1 MTDLIPQLNLLL
13 PEIFIAIMAMFI
25 LLVGLFIDDKNKHIS
40 YGLSQFTLLCAGL
53 ITASIGFSQPQF
65 AFNDMFIFDSLAL
78 FLKMMSYITLSIV
91 FIYSKKYLFDKNLLN
106 GEYFSLSFF
115 ALLGVMLMISS
126 KNLLLMYMGLELLS
140 LSLYALIALNRDD
153 KKSNE
158 AAIKYFVLGALA
170 SGLLLY
176 GMSMLYGFSGSLDLY
191 TIGNVIQTQNIN
203 SEILVFGLVFIVV
216 GIAFKLGAVPF
227 QMWVPDVYEGSVTP
241 ITMMISTIPK
251 FAAVAM
257 LIRFLFQG
265 LESLIVDWQQM
276 LLIMAIL
283 SMVIGNITAIAQKKI
298 KRMLAYST
306 ISHIG
311 FVLLGFYVGTISG
324 VQASIFYLS
333 TYIIMTLAVFG
344 LVILLSS
351 SRKSIELID
360 DLKGLSQTHPWEA
373 FLMMIVMFSLAGI
386 PPTIGFYAKF
396 SILQVVVDKE
406 VVWPAIVAV
415 ISALIGMYYYLRI
428 IRYMYFEKTT
438 KKINIKTHIPML
450 SILTINAGGLLV
462 LGIFPKTLMSISAL
476 AVGGSL

>member
-1 MTDLIPQLNLLL
+1 
-13 PEIFIAIMAMFI
+13 
-25 LLVGLFIDDKNKHIS
+25 
-40 YGLSQFTLLCAGL
+40 
-53 ITASIGFSQPQF
+53 
-65 AFNDMFIFDSLAL
+65 
-78 FLKMMSYITLSIV
+78 
-91 FIYSKKYLFDKNLLN
+91 
-106 GEYFSLSFF
+106 
-115 ALLGVMLMISS
+115 
-126 KNLLLMYMGLELLS
+126 
-140 LSLYALIALNRDD
+140 
-153 KKSNE
+153 
-158 AAIKYFVLGALA
+158 
-170 SGLLLY
+170 
-176 GMSMLYGFSGSLDLY
+176 
-191 TIGNVIQTQNIN
+191 
-203 SEILVFGLVFIVV
+203 
-216 GIAFKLGAVPF
+216 
-227 QMWVPDVYEGSVTP
+227 
-241 ITMMISTIPK
+241 
-251 FAAVAM
+251 
-257 LIRFLFQG
+257 
-265 LESLIVDWQQM
+265 M

-428 IRYMYFEKTT
+428 IRYMYFEK
-438 KKINIKTHIPML
+438 HQ
-450 SILTINAGGLLV
+450 
-462 LGIFPKTLMSISAL
+462 
-476 AVGGSL
+476 

>member
-106 GEYFSLSFF
+106 GEYLSLSFF

-428 IRYMYFEKTT
+428 IRYMYFEKPS
-438 KKINIKTHIPML
+438 KKINIKTHVPML

>member
-1 MTDLIPQLNLLL
+1 
-13 PEIFIAIMAMFI
+13 
-25 LLVGLFIDDKNKHIS
+25 
-40 YGLSQFTLLCAGL
+40 
-53 ITASIGFSQPQF
+53 
-65 AFNDMFIFDSLAL
+65 
-78 FLKMMSYITLSIV
+78 
-91 FIYSKKYLFDKNLLN
+91 
-106 GEYFSLSFF
+106 
-115 ALLGVMLMISS
+115 
-126 KNLLLMYMGLELLS
+126 MGLELLS

-191 TIGNVIQTQNIN
+191 TIGNVIQTQEIN
-203 SEILVFGLVFIVV
+203 SELLVFGLVFIVV

-241 ITMMISTIPK
+241 VTMMISTVPK

-265 LESLIVDWQQM
+265 LDYLIVDWQQM

-283 SMVIGNITAIAQKKI
+283 SMIVGNVTAIAQKKI

-311 FVLLGFYVGTISG
+311 FILLGFYVGTIGG
-324 VQASIFYLS
+324 VQASIFYLT

-344 LVILLSS
+344 LIILLSS
-351 SRKSIELID
+351 TQKSIEFID
-360 DLKGLSQTHPWEA
+360 DLKGLSQTNPWEA

-396 SILQVVVDKE
+396 SVLQAVIDQE
-406 VVWPAIVAV
+406 VVWPALVA
-415 ISALIGMYYYLRI
+415 IIMALIGMYYYLRI
-428 IRYMYFEKTT
+428 IRLMYFEKSNKKLKT
-438 KKINIKTHIPML
+438 KSFLPML
-450 SILTINAGGLLV
+450 SVLTINAGGLLV

>member
-106 GEYFSLSFF
+106 GEYLSLSFF

-351 SRKSIELID
+351 STKSIELID

-428 IRYMYFEKTT
+428 IRYMYFEKPS
-438 KKINIKTHIPML
+438 KKINIKTHVPML

>member
-1 MTDLIPQLNLLL
+1 
-13 PEIFIAIMAMFI
+13 
-25 LLVGLFIDDKNKHIS
+25 
-40 YGLSQFTLLCAGL
+40 
-53 ITASIGFSQPQF
+53 
-65 AFNDMFIFDSLAL
+65 
-78 FLKMMSYITLSIV
+78 
-91 FIYSKKYLFDKNLLN
+91 
-106 GEYFSLSFF
+106 
-115 ALLGVMLMISS
+115 
-126 KNLLLMYMGLELLS
+126 MYMGLELLS

-428 IRYMYFEKTT
+428 IRYMYFEKPS
-438 KKINIKTHIPML
+438 KKINIKTHVPML